1 MNIIDK
7 LSESLPVAFP
17 RKDVGRLTGGIISSK
32 YLANCDSIGQGPKDR
47 FILAGKVC
55 YDRKSFLEWLASKI
69 IQSAIMSSRV
79 ESHDSDSS
87 RSDV

>member
-17 RKDVGRLTGGIISSK
+17 RKDVGKLTGGIISSK
-32 YLANCDSIGQGPKDR
+32 YLSNCDSIGQGPKDR
-47 FILAGKVC
+47 CIVAGKVC
-55 YDRKSFLEWLASKI
+55 YDRASFLEWLASKI
-69 IQSAIMSSRV
+69 RQPAILPSRL
-79 ESHDSDSS
+79 DSQDVDSS